1 MSFRTERIYNKKIEQ
16 RRLRTA
22 DEPRGFED
30 PILLELKSEMQ
41 ILTIREQRLT
51 IREQQLRSKE
61 HQLRT
66 EKQKLRD
73 QLILQPAQEKGDFP
87 ILIDSYFSPF
97 SDFWFSV
104 HSRFWGR
111 YARYYVQ

>member
-1 MSFRTERIYNKKIEQ
+1 VEVEITNVVSGRADIQSKIEQ
-16 RRLRTA
+16 RRSRTA

-41 ILTIREQRLT
+41 ILT